1 MQFWENVFITHNQQC
16 TVFSP
21 WSSKAATGGVAK
33 FTEKHLCRNLLI
45 NKVARLRSATLSK
58 KRLSHRCFPVNFVKF
73 LRTLPFMEHLWWLFL
88 DLFWSFFD
96 FFCLLSSTYVFILS
110 MIFTILN
117 YLLYDIYFVQETEY
131 YIYIYIRYHI
141 YYIER

>member
-33 FTEKHLCRNLLI
+33 FTGKHLCRNLLI
-45 NKVARLRSATLSK
+45 NKVARLRFATLSK
-58 KRLSHRCFPVNFVKF
+58 KRMSHRCFPVNFAKF

-88 DLFWSFFD
+88 DLFYLFLIFFIYYHLHTYL
-96 FFCLLSSTYVFILS
+96 FYLWYLLYWITFYMIFILS
-110 MIFTILN
+110 KKQSI
-117 YLLYDIYFVQETEY
+117 IYT
-131 YIYIYIRYHI
+131 YINVITYII
-141 YYIER
+141 